1 MKSQNALYST
11 TVFMVTNLFIFGPMF
26 LIPEEDENKKRDD
39 LKQMAQLKT
48 SWG

>member
-11 TVFMVTNLFIFGPMF
+11 TVFMVTNLFIFGQMF